1 MLRCTPRFVEPE
13 NVLLSEGAY
22 LICASLDG
30 SFRPGDMK
38 SMKLQQ
44 VIKVTYSVLKD
55 AIGHF
60 SRDDGFAMAS
70 HVALSG
76 LLAVFPLLI
85 FIASLA
91 AFLGMEGAADTVSGL
106 VFEAW
111 PETVAAPVVK
121 EIENVLTVRRSDLLT
136 FGAVAALWFASNGVE
151 ALRTALNRA
160 YRQIENRSFLL
171 LRLQSLALVLL
182 GAAIL
187 LAYTFLVVLA
197 PLGLEALK
205 QVVPKVE
212 AFLLSINIARYTLAG
227 SLLILGLFMTHWLL
241 PSGKRSFGDIWPG
254 VFATL
259 VLWIISGSAFGA
271 YLARFAN
278 YVSTYGGLA
287 GIMTALIFLYICA
300 LFFILGAELNAA
312 IARQRS
318 YWERQKQ
325 RQNAA

>member
-1 MLRCTPRFVEPE
+1 
-13 NVLLSEGAY
+13 VLAAS
-22 LICASLDG
+22 SLDVSCG
-30 SFRPGDMK
+30 PGDMK
-38 SMKLQQ
+38 SMEVQRFF
-44 VIKVTYSVLKD
+44 KVTFAVLKD

-85 FIASLA
+85 FIASIA
-91 AFLGMEGAADTVSGL
+91 GFLGMEGAADTVSNL

-111 PETVAAPVVK
+111 PETVAAPVVR
-121 EIENVLTVRRSDLLT
+121 EIENVLLVRRTDLLT
-136 FGAVAALWFASNGVE
+136 FGGIAALWFASNGVE

-160 YRQIENRSFLL
+160 YRQMETRSFLL
-171 LRLQSLALVLL
+171 LRFQSLALVIL

-197 PLGLEALK
+197 PLGLQALTE
-205 QVVPKVE
+205 VMPRVE
-212 AFLLSINIARYTLAG
+212 NFLLSINIARYTLAG
-227 SLLILGLFMTHWLL
+227 SLLIIGLFMTHWLL
-241 PSGKRSFGDIWPG
+241 PCGKRSFADIWPG
-254 VFATL
+254 VLATL
-259 VLWIISGSAFGA
+259 LLWIVSGSAFGA

-287 GIMTALIFLYICA
+287 GIMTALIFLYICSLA
-300 LFFILGAELNAA
+300 YILGGELNAA

-318 YWERQKQ
+318 YWTRQKD
-325 RQNAA
+325 RGMP